1 MKISLQ
7 GRSQWRQ
14 QYQAGLSITG
24 LFFILI
30 IVGAGGLFAAR
41 VIPTVSEYFSI
52 MRIIETAKVNGASVL
67 EIRAN
72 FDRQSYI
79 NGVSAINGKDL
90 DISKNGEQLEI
101 SFAYQQKIKV
111 YGPVSVLIDYAGST
125 DKNTKK

>member
-1 MKISLQ
+1 MKIPRQ

-14 QYQAGLSITG
+14 QYQGGLSITG

-30 IVGAGGLFAAR
+30 ILGAGGLFAAR

-52 MRIIETAKVNGASVL
+52 MRIIETAKVNGTSVL
-67 EIRAN
+67 EIRTN

-79 NGVSAINGKDL
+79 NGVSAITGKDL